1 MGWRAI
7 SICHCNCVTL
17 LTDLPKPQF
26 PHLHLLT
33 AANTEVHG
41 MLGPLPSVLIFQ
53 PPDEAGSMSIPI

>member
-1 MGWRAI
+1 MGARAI
-7 SICHCNCVTL
+7 SICHCSYVTL

-33 AANTEVHG
+33 AANTEVYC

-53 PPDEAGSMSIPI
+53 PPDEAGTTSIPI